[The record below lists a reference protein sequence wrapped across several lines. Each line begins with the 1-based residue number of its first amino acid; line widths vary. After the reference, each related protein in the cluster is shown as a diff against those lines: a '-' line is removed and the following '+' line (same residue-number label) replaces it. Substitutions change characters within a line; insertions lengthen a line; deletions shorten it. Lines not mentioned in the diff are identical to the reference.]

1 MTAVIIV
8 LIVICGV
15 LAYNLYNINKEN
27 ENLKISRLKY
37 QKYLEELGYKEYDP
51 YKYRDDDEVY
61 GIQEYDIRP
70 EVKIDGKVYDITN
83 TEYFKNKVEL
93 FETRKRFKAL
103 IASSEFQSCFLRQI
117 ASHFEEQN
125 LKKFNTYLYKEIGTR
140 LGIDEEDSRKLYF
153 EVMEIHPFYYGY
165 STSSDYSKEN
175 RLDDITEADL
185 SIIRQEII
193 DNPDNSTDTSLK
205 NVYLDFIKFIPH
217 YRECAHSDLCDVDI
231 NLQEECQAL
240 RRKFDP
246 SIWSGTDEELGDLFF
261 PSKAKIKAMPEPF
274 DWDLFL
280 EKIGG
285 IAGGPYPK
293 LIESFTNDLRHK
305 YSNGTLYIYPN
316 NYTADRLF
324 SSGRIARIALKLLG
338 KNRKMIVKHLKDK
351 D

>member
-175 RLDDITEADL
+175 RLDDIIPFRQLNSEDLIKITDIELKGLFSRIENMGFHVSITDEAKRFIAQKGEDIQYGARPIKRAIQNNIEDKLADFLVETELEEGSNILIGTD
-185 SIIRQEII
+185 SECKEII
-193 DNPDNSTDTSLK
+193 
-205 NVYLDFIKFIPH
+205 
-217 YRECAHSDLCDVDI
+217 
-231 NLQEECQAL
+231 
-240 RRKFDP
+240 
-246 SIWSGTDEELGDLFF
+246 
-261 PSKAKIKAMPEPF
+261 IKA
-274 DWDLFL
+274 L
-280 EKIGG
+280 
-285 IAGGPYPK
+285 
-293 LIESFTNDLRHK
+293 
-305 YSNGTLYIYPN
+305 
-316 NYTADRLF
+316 
-324 SSGRIARIALKLLG
+324 
-338 KNRKMIVKHLKDK
+338 
-351 D
+351 